1 RRHDH
6 AQQAP
11 CHDLLE
17 RLHAEGVDAMYVG
30 DLTDIVDTHW
40 PVETPSHTTAGC
52 SENSPNSW
60 PVPPRNTVP
69 RSKSSRKCGRVK
81 STRSVAVQTE
91 RHGITR
97 LRVHVRVRGLSRLRN
112 ILETAHRAGSQADAW
127 HGPCGSSGAITTD
140 RNHHIQPSQPT
151 VHRPECRPQ

>member
-1 RRHDH
+1 
-6 AQQAP
+6 
-11 CHDLLE
+11 
-17 RLHAEGVDAMYVG
+17 MYVG

-40 PVETPSHTTAGC
+40 SVEMPSHTTAGC

-91 RHGITR
+91 RNSITR
-97 LRVHVRVRGLSRLRN
+97 LRVRVRVFPVSETFLRRHIERAIRPMHGTGRAVRVGRSRLVEVTTPYRHN
-112 ILETAHRAGSQADAW
+112 GQCTDLSAVHDNAPASRRPAETPAEKV
-127 HGPCGSSGAITTD
+127 
-140 RNHHIQPSQPT
+140 
-151 VHRPECRPQ
+151 VHDGENVIM